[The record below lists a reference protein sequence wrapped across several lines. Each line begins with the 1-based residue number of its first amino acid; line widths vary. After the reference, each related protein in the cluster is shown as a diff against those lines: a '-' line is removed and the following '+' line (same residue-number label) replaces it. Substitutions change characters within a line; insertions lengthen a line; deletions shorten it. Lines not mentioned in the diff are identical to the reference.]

1 MCLFALLPF
10 AYLFVESE
18 GLFGYKRGL
27 LSRAKETLLTLFLL
41 SFVIMGLV
49 YIITALVDWDQD
61 SFARLISKFSTPY
74 FGSPTVKNN
83 QFSSQICTLTCPCFT
98 RGCHFLAC

>member
-61 SFARLISKFSTPY
+61 SFARLISKFSP
-74 FGSPTVKNN
+74 S
-83 QFSSQICTLTCPCFT
+83 FSLRR
-98 RGCHFLAC
+98 RGH

>member
-1 MCLFALLPF
+1 MLSNMCLFVMLPF

-18 GLFGYKRGL
+18 GLFGYKKGL
-27 LSRAKETLLTLFLL
+27 LSRAKETLLTLLLL

-61 SFARLISKFSTPY
+61 SFDRLISKTDRA
-74 FGSPTVKNN
+74 
-83 QFSSQICTLTCPCFT
+83 I
-98 RGCHFLAC
+98 

>member
-61 SFARLISKFSTPY
+61 SFARLISKFSPSFSPRWRGHKLPY
-74 FGSPTVKNN
+74 P
-83 QFSSQICTLTCPCFT
+83 IY
-98 RGCHFLAC
+98 